1 MRGLLNVVQEYTWE
15 LNGGSKM
22 SVYLNAICLL
32 SAMSQVCFPFY
43 LLPFFSINGLHGVSP
58 NIKNVVN
65 AVYVGSIL
73 YLSSG
78 SVCAETEQPKSE
90 SEYQ

>member
-43 LLPFFSINGLHGVSP
+43 LLPFFSINGLQSY
-58 NIKNVVN
+58 IQRAFWLITLNVGFT
-65 AVYVGSIL
+65 YKDL
-73 YLSSG
+73 
-78 SVCAETEQPKSE
+78 
-90 SEYQ
+90 